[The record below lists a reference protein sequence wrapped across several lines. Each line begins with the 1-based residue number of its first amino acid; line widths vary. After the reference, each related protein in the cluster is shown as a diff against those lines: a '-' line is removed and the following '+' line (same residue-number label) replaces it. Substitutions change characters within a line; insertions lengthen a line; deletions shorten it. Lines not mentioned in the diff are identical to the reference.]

1 MGGEKKTKEKPK
13 EVMKEDR
20 KEKKMRKED
29 RRAAVLETREEA
41 DDDRGRPVQRED
53 KREKNKSKDKHMRE
67 QDGTP
72 YKAPVRNAVY
82 TSDPVIQAP
91 ETRSPSKQR
100 SPSRQYDRVVQ
111 KGPIRRRSRS
121 VSPQQGPGV
130 GRGKGVQVHEER
142 SASRSPSYKRDEKRR
157 EEVQPHHDVP
167 KK

>member
-1 MGGEKKTKEKPK
+1 MG
-13 EVMKEDR
+13 
-20 KEKKMRKED
+20 
-29 RRAAVLETREEA
+29 
-41 DDDRGRPVQRED
+41 
-53 KREKNKSKDKHMRE
+53 RE

-82 TSDPVIQAP
+82 ASDPVIQAP

-111 KGPIRRRSRS
+111 KEPIRRRSRS

-157 EEVQPHHDVP
+157 EEVQPHHDYDVRDHNASCESP
-167 KK
+167 SHRSMRTPSPERPLQPASPRS

>member
-29 RRAAVLETREEA
+29 RRAAVVLETREEA

-82 TSDPVIQAP
+82 ASDPVIQAP

-100 SPSRQYDRVVQ
+100 S
-111 KGPIRRRSRS
+111 
-121 VSPQQGPGV
+121 
-130 GRGKGVQVHEER
+130 
-142 SASRSPSYKRDEKRR
+142 
-157 EEVQPHHDVP
+157 
-167 KK
+167 